1 MDVVGLVNMAKT
13 GDVDAFMELVRRY
26 QAMAFGYAYSN
37 LRDFHL
43 AEDAVQQ
50 AFVVAHNNLPRIEH
64 PERFG
69 AWLRAIVRFECL
81 HLLRSRRVVPAP
93 IDAVSELAAPE
104 PGPAELAEEREGIDR
119 ILLAI
124 DGLPPT
130 EREATILYYIHD
142 HSQQDVAEF
151 LNLPVTTVN
160 NRLRSARKRLKQ
172 QRILI
177 MAQNAF
183 KEHGLPDDFAERIGE
198 VVRVQGAIVD
208 ARFPS
213 DHRPPILSAVTI
225 TDGTADSS
233 VAANVTQHLDDDL
246 VRCVIT
252 ASGQTITSAAQGLR
266 VIGSVETES
275 APVTPASIRQVIA
288 WMRTPASTPRVLETG
303 IKAIDVLTPLPS
315 GGVIGLVGDAQTG
328 KMVLVEELIHRLT
341 DASRAISILVF
352 VEAQDEARVVRSLE
366 YRTSAA
372 VEAVYLPVADAS
384 PEALEEINSEFD
396 AVITLSCRLAE
407 DRLYPAIDIVRS
419 SSRMLDR
426 ATVGKEHVDVAMGVR
441 RLLEHAARRPHVDS
455 DGHTAETRR
464 AAQLQRFLTQPFFV
478 AEPFTKQPG
487 VSVPRDAAVEGCAAM
502 LEGAHDGLTEEI
514 LYMAGTL
521 DDALART

>member
-13 GDVDAFMELVRRY
+13 GDVDAFTELVRRY

-50 AFVVAHNNLPRIEH
+50 AFVVAYNNLHRIDH

-69 AWLRAIVRFECL
+69 GWLRAIVRFECL
-81 HLLRSRRVVPAP
+81 HLLRSRRVVQVP

-160 NRLRSARKRLKQ
+160 NRLRSARKRLKEE
-172 QRILI
+172 RIVT
-177 MAQNAF
+177 MSQDTF
-183 KEHGLPDDFAERIGE
+183 REHGLPDDFTDRIGE
-198 VVRVQGAIVD
+198 IVRVQGPIVD
-208 ARFPS
+208 VRFPA
-213 DHRPPILSAVTI
+213 DNRPPILSALTI
-225 TDGTADSS
+225 TDGTADASTM
-233 VAANVTQHLDDDL
+233 ADVTQYLDDDL
-246 VRCVIT
+246 VRCIIS
-252 ASGQTITSAAQGLR
+252 ARGHTITSAGGGMR
-266 VIGSVETES
+266 VIGIDEQPS
-275 APVTPASIRQVIA
+275 APIEAASITQVIA
-288 WMRTPASTPRVLETG
+288 SMRRPAATPRVLETG

-341 DASRAISILVF
+341 DASEAISILVF

-396 AVITLSCRLAE
+396 AVITLSRRLAE

-441 RLLEHAARRPHVDS
+441 QLLEHAARRPDVDS

-487 VSVPRDAAVEGCAAM
+487 VSVPRNAAVEGCAAM
-502 LEGAHDGLTEEI
+502 LQGAHDGLTEEI